1 MGHSPWGSKESD
13 MTEATEHIYLL
24 SYENMSIEIS
34 EIIYRKGYSGFDIGL
49 NDIGQSDSTLSDTV
63 TLGLLRNKFSKLPR
77 LRINP

>member
-1 MGHSPWGSKESD
+1 
-13 MTEATEHIYLL
+13 
-24 SYENMSIEIS
+24 MSIEIS

-63 TLGLLRNKFSKLPR
+63 TPGLLRNKFSKLPR